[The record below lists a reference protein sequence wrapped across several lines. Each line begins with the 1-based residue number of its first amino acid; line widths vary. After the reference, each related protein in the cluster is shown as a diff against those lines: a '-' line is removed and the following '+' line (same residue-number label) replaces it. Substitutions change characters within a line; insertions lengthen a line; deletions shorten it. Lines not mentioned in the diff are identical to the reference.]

1 MWKMMTK
8 VVYYVVLDVL
18 YSIGELHLNFVDQ
31 LDPLR
36 QSKMSVDHLKSGG
49 VQTESMQ
56 TPDGLWVDDHEI
68 HSFGCMVGGVQPECV
83 GECKVHDIKKKI
95 WQLDAQYSS
104 GCVIL
109 SK

>member
-1 MWKMMTK
+1 MMTK

-18 YSIGELHLNFVDQ
+18 YSIGVNVRLPLKFIDQ

-36 QSKMSVDHLKSGG
+36 QSKVSVDHLKSGV

-68 HSFGCMVGGVQPECV
+68 RSFGCMVGGVHLES
-83 GECKVHDIKKKI
+83 I
-95 WQLDAQYSS
+95 WSPT
-104 GCVIL
+104 GVCGGV
-109 SK
+109 